1 MGRLHAV
8 ADAGQ
13 PVMEQVSR
21 EVGLHSPRRGDSL
34 LRRSAAMSLHE
45 NRRLSVQ
52 RTVEFEIV
60 PRLLFAHRNQSR
72 LMDRAKPAA
81 IEPIEPD
88 DVGAFVELVLGK
100 SPDAAGAHVQVLVQK
115 GVPLETIYLK
125 LIAPAARNLKNKWLE
140 DERDFA
146 EVTLG
151 LWRLQQVLRE
161 FSAAF
166 RNDPQ
171 TATGL
176 RALLTP
182 GPSEPQDLGHVMF
195 GLVLLGE
202 FFRRDGWDTWIEPKA
217 GSRELSET
225 ISNEWF
231 DVVEF
236 LANGETRLN
245 ELAASINALR
255 TASLNRS
262 LGIIVCGPRFFEH
275 PELVLLVGGDMPAA
289 ADPRDGVSQAQ
300 NLVGAIASRA

>member
-13 PVMEQVSR
+13 PEMEQVSQG
-21 EVGLHSPRRGDSL
+21 VGLHSPRRGDSL
-34 LRRSAAMSLHE
+34 LRRSVPKALQVE
-45 NRRLSVQ
+45 KPKLSVQ

-60 PRLLFAHRNQSR
+60 PRLVFAHRNKPQ
-72 LMDRAKPAA
+72 LMERANPAA
-81 IEPIEPD
+81 IEPIEPNE
-88 DVGAFVELVLGK
+88 VGAFAELVLGT
-100 SPDAAGAHVQVLVQK
+100 SPDAAGAHVQALVKK

-125 LIAPAARNLKNKWLE
+125 LIAPAARHLKYKWLE

-166 RNDPQ
+166 RNKPQ
-171 TATGL
+171 SATGL
-176 RALLTP
+176 RALLIP
-182 GPSEPQDLGHVMF
+182 GPSDPQDLGHVMF
-195 GLVLLGE
+195 GLILLGE
-202 FFRRDGWDTWIEPKA
+202 FFRRDGWDTWIEPKPR
-217 GSRELSET
+217 SRELSET
-225 ISNEWF
+225 IRNEWF

-236 LANGETRLN
+236 LADGESRLD
-245 ELAASINALR
+245 ELASSINAVR
-255 TASLNRS
+255 AASLNRS

-275 PELVLLVGGDMPAA
+275 PELVLLVGGDVPA
-289 ADPRDGVSQAQ
+289 ADPEDGVSQAQ

>member
-1 MGRLHAV
+1 V
-8 ADAGQ
+8 AYAGQ
-13 PVMEQVSR
+13 PVMEQVVR
-21 EVGLHSPRRGDSL
+21 DVDLRPPRRGDSL
-34 LRRSAAMSLHE
+34 LRRAVAMSPQIE
-45 NRRLSVQ
+45 KRNLSVQ
-52 RTVEFEIV
+52 STVDFEIV
-60 PRLLFAHRNQSR
+60 PRLVCAHRKQPQ
-72 LMDRAKPAA
+72 LMDRASSVPFES
-81 IEPIEPD
+81 IRPD
-88 DVGAFVELVLGK
+88 DVGAFAELVLGK
-100 SPDAAGAHVQVLVQK
+100 NPDAAGAHVQALVQK

-125 LIAPAARNLKNKWLE
+125 LIAPAARHLKCKWLE

-166 RNDPQ
+166 RNDLP

-217 GSRELSET
+217 GSRELLDT
-225 ISNEWF
+225 IRNEWF

-236 LANGETRLN
+236 LANCETRVN
-245 ELAASINALR
+245 ELAASINAVR
-255 TASLNRS
+255 AASLNRS

-275 PELVLLVGGDMPAA
+275 PELVTLVGGDMPA

-300 NLVGAIASRA
+300 NLVGAISSRS